1 MKHSSMKGIAGGKGV
16 PLMKVS
22 RGAGKRAR
30 IEILPLIDI
39 VFLLLVFFIYA
50 MLSMSVHRGLPVNLP
65 TSSSAG
71 IERESLLSVTIKDS
85 GEILVDTDPISVRDL
100 APLLRE
106 RARGQEAPGVLLFA
120 DEKVSC
126 QLLVRVLDQIR
137 MAGIDRVSLQ
147 TRMESSQQ

>member
-1 MKHSSMKGIAGGKGV
+1 
-16 PLMKVS
+16 MKVS

-65 TSSSAG
+65 TSSSAE
-71 IERESLLSVTIKDS
+71 IERELLLSVTIKDS
-85 GEILVDTDPISVRDL
+85 GEILVDTDPISLRDL
-100 APLLRE
+100 APLLRR
-106 RARGQEAPGVLLFA
+106 RARGPEALGVLLFA
-120 DEKVSC
+120 DERVSC